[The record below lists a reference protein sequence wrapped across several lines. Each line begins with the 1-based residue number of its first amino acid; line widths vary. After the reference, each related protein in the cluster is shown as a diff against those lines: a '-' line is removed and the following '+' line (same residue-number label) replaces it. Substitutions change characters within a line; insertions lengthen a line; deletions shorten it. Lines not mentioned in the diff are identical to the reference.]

1 MEADL
6 INYFHTFSRR
16 STNVQLACAIS
27 AGLTSAVVRLAE
39 RRLRARLELELL
51 PPPPLLFVVGF

>member
-1 MEADL
+1 METGL
-6 INYFHTFSRR
+6 MNYLHTFSRR
-16 STNVQLACAIS
+16 STNVQLAWAIN